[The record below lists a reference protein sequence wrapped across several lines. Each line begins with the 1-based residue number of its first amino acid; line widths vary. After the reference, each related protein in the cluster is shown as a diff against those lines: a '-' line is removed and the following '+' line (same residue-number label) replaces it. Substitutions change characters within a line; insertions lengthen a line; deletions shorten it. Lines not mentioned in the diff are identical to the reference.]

1 MFIAA
6 LFTTAKIWTQP
17 KRSSADEWTKKMWC
31 IYIMKYYSAV
41 KKNETLPFATT
52 WMDVEDIML
61 SEIIQTEKGKHY
73 MLSLVYG
80 I

>member
-1 MFIAA
+1 
-6 LFTTAKIWTQP
+6 
-17 KRSSADEWTKKMWC
+17 
-31 IYIMKYYSAV
+31 MKYYSAV

-73 MLSLVYG
+73 MYLFWDTVEFPSHGCLQLLRKG
-80 I
+80 LWIASWES

>member
-1 MFIAA
+1 
-6 LFTTAKIWTQP
+6 
-17 KRSSADEWTKKMWC
+17 
-31 IYIMKYYSAV
+31 MKYYSAV